1 MKKAYMT
8 PEIEEL
14 NVENMNL
21 LCSSVI
27 GDGAADDLGF
37 GGDGTGL
44 DPESPL
50 LVTPESLL
58 GIPF

>member
-1 MKKAYMT
+1 MT

-14 NVENMNL
+14 NVENMNF